1 MRFALFREVPKRQ
14 RRKKRK
20 LNHGPAAQRGSD
32 DAEGSDEE
40 SDVSGDDL
48 DADTTAAE
56 RPSAPSAPAAQ
67 RSEDPIWGDDSQ
79 DVNMDV
85 DSQQTL
91 PPLAPPDKTQPQH
104 ERLVLTF
111 GLPHCDSHKC
121 VIDYSSSALAW
132 RKSSQP
138 KCKTKRRDF

>member
-20 LNHGPAAQRGSD
+20 LNNGPAAQKGSD

-40 SDVSGDDL
+40 SDISGDEHE
-48 DADTTAAE
+48 APAVE
-56 RPSAPSAPAAQ
+56 RLNVGSAVEAPSVPAAQ

-85 DSQQTL
+85 DLQQTL
-91 PPLAPPDKTQPQH
+91 VQLAPPDSMQPRP
-104 ERLVLTF
+104 ER
-111 GLPHCDSHKC
+111 
-121 VIDYSSSALAW
+121 
-132 RKSSQP
+132 
-138 KCKTKRRDF
+138 